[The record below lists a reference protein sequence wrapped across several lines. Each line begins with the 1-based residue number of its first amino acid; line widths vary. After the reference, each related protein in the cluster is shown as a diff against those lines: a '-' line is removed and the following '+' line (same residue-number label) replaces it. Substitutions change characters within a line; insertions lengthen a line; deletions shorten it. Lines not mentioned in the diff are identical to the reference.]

1 LSSDRLESLVQ
12 FFIENWYLFVVA
24 AVSGGLL
31 LWPAIVG
38 GGGGSNAVSTTE
50 AVRLINRE
58 KAVVIDV
65 GEPAEYAAG
74 HVAGARSLPFGS
86 IDSAKPGTKDGVKGL
101 PTNKAAPLIVVC
113 PTGARASR
121 AVGMLRK
128 LGYANVQSM
137 AGGLRAWR
145 DANLPI
151 EKSA

>member
-1 LSSDRLESLVQ
+1 MQ
-12 FFIENWYLFVVA
+12 FLLENWYLFVVA

-31 LWPAIVG
+31 VWPFVSGRG
-38 GGGGSNAVSTTE
+38 GGADAVSTTE

-65 GEPAEYAAG
+65 GEPAEFAAG
-74 HVAGARSLPFGS
+74 HVAGSRSLPFGS
-86 IDSAKPGTKDGVKGL
+86 IDKAKEGAKGL
-101 PTNKAAPLIVVC
+101 PTNKGSLLLVVC
-113 PTGARASR
+113 PTGARAAR
-121 AVGMLRK
+121 AVGVLRK
-128 LGYANVQSM
+128 LGYANVRSL